1 MNSQRI
7 FSIDP
12 VSVSNVETTER
23 LVVTG
28 IPAPGTR
35 EVLERLDSTE
45 SRSMHGQM
53 PIVWSSADGHHVY
66 DLAGNK
72 FIDFTSTI
80 FVANVGHSNPKVK
93 DAIRVQLERNLIS
106 SYAYATEE
114 KAQYL
119 DQLLKFAGNGFEK
132 AFLLSAGTEAMDAV
146 VKLIRLQAKKLGKRR
161 GGVISFVGNWHGR
174 TMGAQ
179 LLSTNT
185 KQKEWIGFEDPNVHF
200 LNFPLPWQVD
210 ESTGHGFFFE
220 QLEGLQAK
228 GLDFDK
234 DLGGVVLETFQGW
247 GALFYPN
254 SFVEAAKEFCSRH
267 QLLLAFDEMQSGFGR
282 TGRRFG
288 FEHYGVEPDLI
299 ACGKGMGGGVP
310 ISGVLGKGPVMD
322 LPEIGNMSSTHSGN
336 PLVTAAARAVLE
348 VIESEDLVSR
358 AREMGEVLFRELN
371 ILRSLHPD
379 LIESIQGKGLIAA
392 IIFGG
397 RLAEPGQFAS
407 HVCELAMRAG
417 LLLVHTG
424 RESIKIGPP
433 LTISEQAIL
442 EGVRVIRDSIEA
454 AASEV

>member
-1 MNSQRI
+1 MDGQRI
-7 FSIDP
+7 FALEP
-12 VSVSNVETTER
+12 VEVAKVETVER
-23 LVVTG
+23 LVATS

-35 EVLERLDSTE
+35 EILEGLDSHE

-53 PIVWSSADGHHVY
+53 PIVWSAADGHHIY
-66 DLAGNK
+66 DLAGNR

-80 FVANVGHSNPKVK
+80 FVANVGHSNPRVK
-93 DAIRVQLERNLIS
+93 DAIRGQLDKNLIS
-106 SYAYATEE
+106 SYAYATQE
-114 KAQYL
+114 KADYL
-119 DQLLKFAGNGFEK
+119 DRLLKFAGNGFEK

-146 VKLIRLQAKKLGKRR
+146 LKLIRLNAKKLGKRR
-161 GGVISFVGNWHGR
+161 GGVISFAGNWHGR

-185 KQKEWIGFEDPNVHF
+185 HQKEWIGFEDPNIHY
-200 LNFPLPWQVD
+200 LDFPFPWQVD
-210 ESTGHGFFFE
+210 ESEGYSFFFE
-220 QLEGLQAK
+220 QLERIQAK

-234 DLGGVVLETFQGW
+234 DFGGVVLETFQGW

-254 SFVEAAKEFCSRH
+254 SFVEAVQEFCSRH
-267 QLLLAFDEMQSGFGR
+267 QLLLAFDEMQAGFGR

-310 ISGVLGKGPVMD
+310 ISGVLGKGSVMD

-336 PLVTAAARAVLE
+336 PLVTAAANAVLE

-358 AREMGEVLFRELN
+358 SREMGEVLFKELN
-371 ILRSLHPD
+371 ALKSLYPD
-379 LIESIQGKGLIAA
+379 IIESIQGRGLIAA
-392 IIFGG
+392 IIFG
-397 RLAEPGQFAS
+397 RKLASPAKFAS
-407 HVCELAMRAG
+407 TVCELAMRAG

-433 LTISEQAIL
+433 LIISERAIL
-442 EGVRVIRDSIEA
+442 EGIEVIRESIQA
-454 AASEV
+454 AISEV